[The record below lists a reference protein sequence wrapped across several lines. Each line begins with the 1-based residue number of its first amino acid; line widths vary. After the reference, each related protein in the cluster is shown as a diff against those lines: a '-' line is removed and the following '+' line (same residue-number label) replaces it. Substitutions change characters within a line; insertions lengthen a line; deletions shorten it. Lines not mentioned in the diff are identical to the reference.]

1 MARADLLI
9 TLIKA
14 ANAGDQ
20 ALVRKS
26 VEAMAAEE
34 RAKNHLVL
42 AEQLEKQ
49 LQPNG
54 NGFKGEPVAL
64 RATPSEV
71 LFETIPRRTL
81 SDLVLSDVN
90 RRAIDEL
97 VQEHHRSDLL
107 RSYNLRP
114 RNRLLLTGAPGNG
127 KTSLAE
133 AVANALMVPL
143 IVARYEGLITS
154 FLGETAS
161 RLRRLFDY
169 VHTRHC
175 VLFFDEFDTLGKE
188 RGDIHETGEIKR
200 VVSSLLL
207 QIDDLPPHVVVVCAT
222 NHPELLDRA
231 VWRRFQIRL
240 ELPRPT
246 GKQIEEYFQNVLPK
260 LSFSLGYSPPQLARS
275 LSGSNFS
282 ELEDFLADVARSYVL
297 AIPGGEPKAIVGAKL
312 QEFKSRAP
320 STPSGSRKKGT

>member
-9 TLIKA
+9 SLIKA
-14 ANAGDQ
+14 ANAGDR

-34 RAKNHLVL
+34 RSKNHLVF

-49 LQPNG
+49 LQSNG
-54 NGFKGEPVAL
+54 NGLKGEFPTS
-64 RATPSEV
+64 RASAAEV
-71 LFETIPRRTL
+71 LFETVPRRTL

-90 RRAIDEL
+90 RRVITEL
-97 VQEHHRSDLL
+97 IEEHHRSDLL
-107 RSYNLRP
+107 RSYNLSP

-175 VLFFDEFDTLGKE
+175 VLFLTSSTLWGKSGAMSTKQE
-188 RGDIHETGEIKR
+188 R
-200 VVSSLLL
+200 
-207 QIDDLPPHVVVVCAT
+207 
-222 NHPELLDRA
+222 
-231 VWRRFQIRL
+231 
-240 ELPRPT
+240 
-246 GKQIEEYFQNVLPK
+246 
-260 LSFSLGYSPPQLARS
+260 
-275 LSGSNFS
+275 
-282 ELEDFLADVARSYVL
+282 
-297 AIPGGEPKAIVGAKL
+297 
-312 QEFKSRAP
+312 
-320 STPSGSRKKGT
+320 

>member
-9 TLIKA
+9 SLIKA
-14 ANAGDQ
+14 ANAGDR

-34 RAKNHLVL
+34 RSKNHLVF

-49 LQPNG
+49 LQSNG
-54 NGFKGEPVAL
+54 NGLKGEFPTS
-64 RATPSEV
+64 RASEAEV
-71 LFETIPRRTL
+71 LFETVPRRTL

-90 RRAIDEL
+90 RRVITEL
-97 VQEHHRSDLL
+97 IEEHHRSDLL
-107 RSYNLRP
+107 RSYNLSP

-188 RGDIHETGEIKR
+188 RGDVHETGEIKR

-207 QIDDLPPHVVVVCAT
+207 QIDDLPSHVVVVCAT

-246 GKQIEEYFQNVLPK
+246 DKQIEEYFQTVLPK
-260 LSFSLGYSPPQLARS
+260 VSFAFGYSPAQLARS
-275 LSGSNFS
+275 LSGASTQHS
-282 ELEDFLADVARSYVL
+282 VT
-297 AIPGGEPKAIVGAKL
+297 GAKAMYQQL
-312 QEFKSRAP
+312 CK
-320 STPSGSRKKGT
+320 

>member
-1 MARADLLI
+1 MARGDLLL

-14 ANAGDQ
+14 ANEGDRP
-20 ALVRKS
+20 LVRKA

-34 RAKNHLVL
+34 RAMNHRVF

-49 LQPNG
+49 IQSNG
-54 NGFKGEPVAL
+54 DGSRMEFSNARTSIP
-64 RATPSEV
+64 EV
-71 LFETIPRRTL
+71 LYEKTPRRTL
-81 SDLVLSDVN
+81 SDLVLTKPN
-90 RRAIDEL
+90 RQAIDEL

-107 RSYNLRP
+107 RSYNLKP
-114 RNRLLLTGAPGNG
+114 RNRLLLVGAPGNG

-133 AVANALMVPL
+133 ALANALMVPL
-143 IVARYEGLITS
+143 VVARYDGLITS

-169 VHTRHC
+169 AHTRQC

-207 QIDDLPPHVVVVCAT
+207 QIDDLPAHVVVVCAT

-240 ELPRPT
+240 QLARPT
-246 GKQIEEYFQNVLPK
+246 SDQIEEYFRGVASK
-260 LSFSLGYSPPQLARS
+260 LSFSLGLTPRILARR
-275 LSGSNFS
+275 LSGASFS
-282 ELEDFLADVARSYVL
+282 ELEDFVADVARAYVL
-297 AIPGGEPKAIVGAKL
+297 SLPSGDPAMIIGEKL
-312 QEFKSRAP
+312 QQWEARAAMP
-320 STPSGSRKKGT
+320 VGKRLANKK

>member
-14 ANAGDQ
+14 ANAGDR

-49 LQPNG
+49 VQSNG
-54 NGFKGEPVAL
+54 NGFRGEFPNF
-64 RATPSEV
+64 RGTTPEV
-71 LFETIPRRTL
+71 LFETIPRRML

-90 RRAIDEL
+90 RRAIDEV

-107 RSYNLRP
+107 RSHNLNP

-143 IVARYEGLITS
+143 VVARYEGLITS

-161 RLRRLFDY
+161 RLRRLFDH

-175 VLFFDEFDTLGKE
+175 VPFFDEFDTLGRE

-207 QIDDLPPHVVVVCAT
+207 QIDDLPSHVVVVCAT

-240 ELPRPT
+240 EMPPPSP
-246 GKQIEEYFQNVLPK
+246 KQVEMLHKITSK
-260 LSFSLGYSPPQLARS
+260 LSFSLGTQ
-275 LSGSNFS
+275 
-282 ELEDFLADVARSYVL
+282 
-297 AIPGGEPKAIVGAKL
+297 
-312 QEFKSRAP
+312 P
-320 STPSGSRKKGT
+320 SATGSRFVRCKFLRT